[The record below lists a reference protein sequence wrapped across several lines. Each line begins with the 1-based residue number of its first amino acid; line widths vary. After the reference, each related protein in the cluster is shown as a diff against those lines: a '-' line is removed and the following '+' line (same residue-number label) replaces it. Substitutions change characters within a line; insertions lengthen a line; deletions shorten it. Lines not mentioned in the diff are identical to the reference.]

1 MPRARNS
8 RYDDDYRTLLAMLI
22 ERRELADVTQVEL
35 AKRIGTSQSM
45 LSKLERGVVRVD
57 LADLLDYLDAVGHD
71 PRVFV
76 DDFMKRVGWPKPRP
90 KSAKK

>member
-22 ERRELADVTQVEL
+22 ERRELTGVTQVEL
-35 AKRIGTSQSM
+35 AERIGTSQSM
-45 LSKLERGVVRVD
+45 LSKLERGVVRAD
-57 LADLLDYLDAVGHD
+57 LADLLNYLDGVGHD

-76 DDFMKRVGWPKPRP
+76 DEFIKKIGWPKPQRR
-90 KSAKK
+90 SNKK